1 MKKLLPL
8 LLAICISTSLLAQKK
23 PAPTAVKAN
32 TKPTIAVKA
41 MGPTKADGSLDM
53 RYKANKEAVRAAGPR
68 KKDGTLDMRY
78 KVNQEK
84 TKKGKG

>member
-1 MKKLLPL
+1 MKNILQLF
-8 LLAICISTSLLAQKK
+8 LAIVISTTIFAQTK
-23 PAPTAVKAN
+23 PAQSAAKPN
-32 TKPTIAVKA
+32 TKTAAAQVP
-41 MGPTKADGSLDM
+41 GPKKADGSLDM

>member
-1 MKKLLPL
+1 MKKLLPIL
-8 LLAICISTSLLAQKK
+8 FAICISTSLFAQTK
-23 PAPTAVKAN
+23 PAPAAAKTN
-32 TKPTIAVKA
+32 TKPAIAVKA
-41 MGPTKADGSLDM
+41 MGPKKADGSLDM

>member
-1 MKKLLPL
+1 MKKMLQL
-8 LLAICISTSLLAQKK
+8 LLALCISTSLLAQTK
-23 PAPTAVKAN
+23 PAPAAAKTN

-41 MGPTKADGSLDM
+41 VGPKKADGTLDM

-78 KVNQEK
+78 KANQEK
-84 TKKGKG
+84 VKKGKG